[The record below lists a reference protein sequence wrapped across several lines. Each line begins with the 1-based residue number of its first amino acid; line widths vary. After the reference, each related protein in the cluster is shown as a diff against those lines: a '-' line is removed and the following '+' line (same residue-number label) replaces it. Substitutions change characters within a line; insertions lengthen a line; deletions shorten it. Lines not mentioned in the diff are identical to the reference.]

1 MFCTIFVFAPVR
13 LFLNVK
19 IQPLISS
26 SSILVIAMTFD
37 VLGALEGVRTLGRKT
52 LGRKTLGS

>member
-1 MFCTIFVFAPVR
+1 MLRIMFCTIFVFAPVR

-26 SSILVIAMTFD
+26 NSIFVIAMTFD
-37 VLGALEGVRTLGRKT
+37 VLGALEIAPFKVFAR
-52 LGRKTLGS
+52 